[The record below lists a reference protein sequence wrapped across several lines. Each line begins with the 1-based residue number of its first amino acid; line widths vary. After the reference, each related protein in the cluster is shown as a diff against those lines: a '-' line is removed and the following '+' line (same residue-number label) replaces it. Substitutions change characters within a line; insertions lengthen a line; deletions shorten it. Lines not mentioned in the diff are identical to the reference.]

1 MFCFGLCCLFVLT
14 LTWLCWSLQ
23 GDLLFTA
30 FSRVAAGKAAPSCDW
45 CDKLYT
51 RQVTHGEH
59 CAFDPGRRLVST
71 IWTPPPLRVP
81 PTLQNPV
88 QPPPFPFYTLYP
100 NPATQSR
107 PPPLAG
113 IKHKGLLHETPQ
125 IRSGASNYTENKEAQ
140 RQPRKKSCVLRRVRL
155 FIQLLQSCDPCL
167 SRSTLDALMGF
178 LLRCLGMSLSTN
190 YAF

>member
-1 MFCFGLCCLFVLT
+1 MLLT
-14 LTWLCWSLQ
+14 LGGVW
-23 GDLLFTA
+23 FPR
-30 FSRVAAGKAAPSCDW
+30 FER
-45 CDKLYT
+45 
-51 RQVTHGEH
+51 H
-59 CAFDPGRRLVST
+59 RRSGF
-71 IWTPPPLRVP
+71 PPPP
-81 PTLQNPV
+81 QNPF
-88 QPPPFPFYTLYP
+88 QPPPPSRPTPFTP

-140 RQPRKKSCVLRRVRL
+140 RQPRKKNCVLRRVRL

-178 LLRCLGMSLSTN
+178 LLRSLGMSLSTN
-190 YAF
+190 YAFF